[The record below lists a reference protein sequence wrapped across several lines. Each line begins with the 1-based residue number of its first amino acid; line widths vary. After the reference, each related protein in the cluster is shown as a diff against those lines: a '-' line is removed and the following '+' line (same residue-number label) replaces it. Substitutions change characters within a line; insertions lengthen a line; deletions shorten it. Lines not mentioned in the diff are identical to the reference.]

1 MDDLSRR
8 TVLVETGAQEAKEAP
23 MLVPGPGGVLVPETP
38 ATVPAKRGR
47 GRPKGL
53 GRAPGSGRKK
63 GTRNKDRMVSIERI
77 QREADPIGLLAKIA
91 RGDRMTGAPAPG
103 ETKKTWWYP
112 SGEQRLQ
119 AATVLARKVTPDV
132 KAIEVAGTDGG
143 PVAITILDFL
153 KGLPE

>member
-1 MDDLSRR
+1 M
-8 TVLVETGAQEAKEAP
+8 TETTAE
-23 MLVPGPGGVLVPETP
+23 VP
-38 ATVPAKRGR
+38 KRKR
-47 GRPKGL
+47 GRPKGIE
-53 GRAPGSGRKK
+53 RPPGSGRKQ
-63 GTRNKDRMVSIERI
+63 GTPNRNTAQTRERI
-77 QREADPIGLLAKIA
+77 AKEADPIGFLCKVVK
-91 RGDRMTGAPAPG
+91 GDRMTGAPAPG

-132 KAIEVAGTDGG
+132 KAIEVAGADGG